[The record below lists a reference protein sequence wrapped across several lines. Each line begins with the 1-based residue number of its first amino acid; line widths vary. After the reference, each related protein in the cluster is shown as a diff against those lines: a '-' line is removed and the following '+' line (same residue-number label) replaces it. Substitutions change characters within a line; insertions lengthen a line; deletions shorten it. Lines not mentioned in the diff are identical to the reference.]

1 MAVVNLMVLSG
12 ETSAFSFCCSASVE
26 VEGGHLV
33 IGRPGGTGGG
43 VGFGSVGSGC
53 RVSAKNSAFSYC
65 SSEESAG
72 V

>member
-1 MAVVNLMVLSG
+1 MRVWKW
-12 ETSAFSFCCSASVE
+12 
-26 VEGGHLV
+26 EGGHLV

-53 RVSAKNSAFSYC
+53 RVSAKNSSFSYC